1 MNCLKY
7 DKKEIEEIKRKMMMT
22 KSEIKEIYETSM
34 KLGKEKIN
42 RLINKKSIKK

>member
-7 DKKEIEEIKRKMMMT
+7 DKEEKKEIKRKMMMT
-22 KSEIKEIYETSM
+22 KSEIEKIYETSM

>member
-1 MNCLKY
+1 MNCLEY
-7 DKKEIEEIKRKMMMT
+7 DKEEKKEIKRKMMMT
-22 KSEIKEIYETSM
+22 KSEIEKIYETSM